1 MDFFRAESLVH
12 SVAVVSSSCLVY
24 SASLAPAVASV
35 FATLL
40 NGSKAFP
47 TFCTGASGLKD
58 EAITRVP
65 GCVDLDT
72 ERELQPK
79 SSVPQVIQ
87 DYHISL
93 WQLNL

>member
-1 MDFFRAESLVH
+1 MH

-35 FATLL
+35 FGTLR

-47 TFCTGASGLKD
+47 TYCTGASGFKD
-58 EAITRVP
+58 GVISGVP
-65 GCVDLDT
+65 GCVDLDR

-79 SSVPQVIQ
+79 ASVPQVK
-87 DYHISL
+87 
-93 WQLNL
+93 